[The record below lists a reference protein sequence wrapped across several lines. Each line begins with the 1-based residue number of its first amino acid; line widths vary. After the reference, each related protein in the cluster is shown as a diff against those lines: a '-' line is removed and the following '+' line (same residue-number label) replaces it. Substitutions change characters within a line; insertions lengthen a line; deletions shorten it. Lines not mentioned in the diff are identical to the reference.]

1 MSPTCKTD
9 FKSLKKIKLT
19 FEEYKS
25 TTCVNMGLVIQ
36 FKIPFCTEMFSLQ
49 IIQVDN

>member
-9 FKSLKKIKLT
+9 FKSLKKKNQVDFWRIQVYHL
-19 FEEYKS
+19 
-25 TTCVNMGLVIQ
+25 CDCLVIQ
-36 FKIPFCTEMFSLQ
+36 FIIPFCTEMSSLQ